1 MLPCKLGFLIVVVN
15 LLFFILN
22 YFMFLLLFIF
32 YCVFYSL
39 VSDPALLFIAG
50 MLCKIPEKTT
60 LRTYMYIL
68 LLLLSL
74 LLLLFYFLNKGV
86 YLIHV
91 PQQFDQLG
99 SRCIIELY
107 KHSTFLNCLFT
118 YPVRYRRMLSY
129 FFFSADQ
136 CMKHE
141 HCNT

>member
-1 MLPCKLGFLIVVVN
+1 MLACKLGFLIVVVN

-74 LLLLFYFLNKGV
+74 LL

-129 FFFSADQ
+129 IFFQLTSA
-136 CMKHE
+136 
-141 HCNT
+141 

>member
-1 MLPCKLGFLIVVVN
+1 MLPCKLSFLIVVVN
-15 LLFFILN
+15 VLFFYIKL
-22 YFMFLLLFIF
+22 FMFLLLFIF

-39 VSDPALLFIAG
+39 VSDPALLLIAG

-107 KHSTFLNCLFT
+107 KHSTFFK
-118 YPVRYRRMLSY
+118 LSLY
-129 FFFSADQ
+129 LSS
-136 CMKHE
+136 
-141 HCNT
+141 TLST

>member
-1 MLPCKLGFLIVVVN
+1 
-15 LLFFILN
+15 
-22 YFMFLLLFIF
+22 MFLLLFIF

-39 VSDPALLFIAG
+39 VIDSALLLIAGMLCKIAG

-60 LRTYMYIL
+60 LRTYMYNL
-68 LLLLSL
+68 LLLLSLLL

-107 KHSTFLNCLFT
+107 KHSTFVNCLFT
-118 YPVRYRRMLSY
+118 YPVRYRRMLS
-129 FFFSADQ
+129 FFFQLTSA
-136 CMKHE
+136 
-141 HCNT
+141 

>member
-1 MLPCKLGFLIVVVN
+1 MLACKLGFLIVVVN

-99 SRCIIELY
+99 SRCIIELC

-129 FFFSADQ
+129 IFFQLTSA
-136 CMKHE
+136 
-141 HCNT
+141 